1 MEARVAALEREV
13 RALRQEVQHLS
24 SRAAA
29 PSPPAAPPAP
39 CATASPAVPS
49 PAAASP
55 PGVPPPAAAPSS
67 AGASPAPFASFASAL
82 AAVQPS
88 PVLPPLPVEASF
100 MSASAAPRT
109 PAAVPSSPAVPSAPF
124 AGDVETALGH
134 IESAGGV
141 TGYSWSSN
149 YRRLV
154 AYYDKHGTSKV
165 PQSHPL
171 GNWVKNK
178 RQFQHLLSKEK
189 RLCLDAVGFSWGQK
203 RAVKPEPAASKK
215 RGRPRNPETTKGER
229 AAARPRRGDTSD
241 GPPKERHTPT
251 RGERAAARSKCS
263 PKECSDGTP
272 TAGKRAAARP
282 RTTQVDAGSSEGDNS
297 PSVSTSE
304 AADGARTGT
313 AEGARAVGGHQ
324 RGEGDEESD
333 DGDDSPLSSLAYI
346 AFTTLHKLR
355 VTRSAGTSVP
365 NPHCPPN
372 P

>member
-1 MEARVAALEREV
+1 VAALEREVRALQQEVQPLLVELEREV
-13 RALRQEVQHLS
+13 RALRQEVRHLS
-24 SRAAA
+24 GRGDGA
-29 PSPPAAPPAP
+29 PSGSPPAAPFASF
-39 CATASPAVPS
+39 TAALAAVRP

-55 PGVPPPAAAPSS
+55 P
-67 AGASPAPFASFASAL
+67 
-82 AAVQPS
+82 
-88 PVLPPLPVEASF
+88 
-100 MSASAAPRT
+100 AAPRT
-109 PAAVPSSPAVPSAPF
+109 PVASAPAAPLPPATVSSSPAVPSAPF

-134 IESAGGV
+134 IESTGGV
-141 TGYSWSSN
+141 SGYSWSSN

-178 RQFQHLLSKEK
+178 RQFPHLLSKEK

-365 NPHCPPN
+365 NPHCSPN